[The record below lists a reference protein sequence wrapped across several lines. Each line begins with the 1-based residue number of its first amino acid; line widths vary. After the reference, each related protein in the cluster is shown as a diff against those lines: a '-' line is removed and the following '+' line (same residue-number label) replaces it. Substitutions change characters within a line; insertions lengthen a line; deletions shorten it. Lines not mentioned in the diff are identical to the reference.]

1 MYSLSLFD
9 NKSYS
14 YSLEKRR
21 YKRVSCNQ
29 LILHPTING
38 QATDVGTSSDHFI
51 KLVSLSEGGI
61 GLICNINLK
70 IDDFLYFALYVE
82 DNPSFEVL
90 CIVKWVGFSDFN
102 IIAGCEFINLKYNQI
117 NIIRDYVNKKLKKV

>member
-9 NKSYS
+9 NKLYS
-14 YSLEKRR
+14 YSVEKRR
-21 YKRVSCNQ
+21 FKRVSYNQ
-29 LILHPTING
+29 SILHLNING
-38 QATDVGTSSDHFI
+38 HAINIDNGSGTFMNI
-51 KLVSLSEGGI
+51 VSLSEGGI

-102 IIAGCEFINLKYNQI
+102 MIAGCEFINLKQNQI
-117 NIIRDYVNKKLKKV
+117 NIIRNYINKN